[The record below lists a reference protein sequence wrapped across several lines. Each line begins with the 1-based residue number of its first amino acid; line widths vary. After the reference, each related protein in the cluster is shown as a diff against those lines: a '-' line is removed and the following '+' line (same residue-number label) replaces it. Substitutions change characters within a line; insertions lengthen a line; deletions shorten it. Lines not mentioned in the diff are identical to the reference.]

1 MPVSL
6 ACLCCSLRSSC
17 SCNVTIVIITIL
29 ITISVLVITWRFI
42 TSSLVAGVELTDWRH
57 SFPSSSHS
65 RGGRMLSRI
74 SCVSS

>member
-17 SCNVTIVIITIL
+17 SCNVTIVTVTITDL
-29 ITISVLVITWRFI
+29 ALITWRFI
-42 TSSLVAGVELTDWRH
+42 TSSLVAGVELTDCRH
-57 SFPSSSHS
+57 SLPSSSHS
-65 RGGRMLSRI
+65 RGGRMLSKI

>member
-17 SCNVTIVIITIL
+17 SCNVTIVTVT

-42 TSSLVAGVELTDWRH
+42 TSSLVAGVELTDCRH

>member
-29 ITISVLVITWRFI
+29 ITVSVLITWRFI
-42 TSSLVAGVELTDWRH
+42 TSSLVAGVELTDCLH
-57 SFPSSSHS
+57 SLPSSSHS